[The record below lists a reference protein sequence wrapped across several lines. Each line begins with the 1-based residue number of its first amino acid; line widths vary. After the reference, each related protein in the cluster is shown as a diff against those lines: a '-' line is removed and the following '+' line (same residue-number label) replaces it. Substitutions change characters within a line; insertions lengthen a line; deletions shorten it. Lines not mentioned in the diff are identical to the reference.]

1 VLASQRPCLQGR
13 ANILFQPFNMSDTI
27 GQDKPSGGL
36 DEFEDDYDPDL
47 DIFKSKDRVWL
58 VKVPKWLLDHW
69 SKTDQD
75 NVELARIKLP

>member
-1 VLASQRPCLQGR
+1 
-13 ANILFQPFNMSDTI
+13 MSDTI